1 MLLGVVASAHWNW
14 GLHLTSDRLLGAK
27 LTYLSVVMAVGLF
40 QYRLMF
46 EMIHGHIERLQNPA
60 WVAFRQRVIREI
72 ADKLPAVQEDWR
84 RQIRERD
91 AYEQW
96 LKTEAL
102 VGIIPHNTA
111 IISNILA
118 VAIAMLVSVGCDLTQ
133 LVFDQRLVVA
143 SALSIAM
150 FLFSLVPLVESLPRY
165 IRAFHYE
172 VWSYEAAF
180 RQWPPQHLREPGENA
195 PGGNP

>member
-102 VGIIPHNTA
+102 VGIRTTRR
-111 IISNILA
+111 S
-118 VAIAMLVSVGCDLTQ
+118 
-133 LVFDQRLVVA
+133 
-143 SALSIAM
+143 
-150 FLFSLVPLVESLPRY
+150 
-165 IRAFHYE
+165 
-172 VWSYEAAF
+172 
-180 RQWPPQHLREPGENA
+180 
-195 PGGNP
+195 